1 MSSPSHKKQATQKLI
16 SFDSKK
22 INFNPNWIL
31 IIDPNLPS
39 TTDQFPIFTSHLGLV
54 YLKIDK
60 NLLIS
65 VHSHVALLQYGLH
78 QAYIFH
84 LSIIHSIFLYI
95 LLSFL
100 LSLYLTF
107 FLTFYHSIIFSF
119 LLSFNHSSSII
130 HSSYLSFYLNF
141 YYLLACYIYLHFH
154 IISTLNFCFI

>member
-1 MSSPSHKKQATQKLI
+1 MI
-16 SFDSKK
+16 SKK
-22 INFNPNWIL
+22 LNFIPNWIL

-100 LSLYLTF
+100 LS
-107 FLTFYHSIIFSF
+107 II
-119 LLSFNHSSSII
+119 LSFF
-130 HSSYLSFYLNF
+130 LSFYLSITRVLSFIHSF
-141 YYLLACYIYLHFH
+141 YLSFFLSSFLLFTCLLYIYTFSYH
-154 IISTLNFCFI
+154 

>member
-1 MSSPSHKKQATQKLI
+1 MI
-16 SFDSKK
+16 SKK

-39 TTDQFPIFTSHLGLV
+39 ITDQFPIITSHLGLV

-65 VHSHVALLQYGLH
+65 VHSHGVLLQYGLH

-100 LSLYLTF
+100 LS
-107 FLTFYHSIIFSF
+107 IIFSF
-119 LLSFNHSSSII
+119 LISFNHSSSII

-141 YYLLACYIYLHFH
+141 YYLLACYIYLDFYH
-154 IISTLNFCFI
+154 

>member
-65 VHSHVALLQYGLH
+65 VHSHVVLLQYGLN

-100 LSLYLTF
+100 LS
-107 FLTFYHSIIFSF
+107 IIFSF
-119 LLSFNHSSSII
+119 LLSFILSFNHSRSII
-130 HSSYLSFYLNF
+130 IHPIFLSILIFIIC
-141 YYLLACYIYLHFH
+141 LLVIYIYIF
-154 IISTLNFCFI
+154 ISLVH